1 MKKSCACYVLSM
13 LVASVPVRAN
23 SLHSLGITIPSFS
36 NPYFTAVVLG
46 AENQA
51 RSIDPQVKLSS
62 QSPEYDL
69 NKQASIFDTFTANH
83 VDAIVIAATDAAADG
98 PRVKK
103 AKAAGIVVVAADST
117 APGVDAAIQTD
128 NVQLGID
135 SCTYMAKHI
144 GAKGSVVILNGP
156 SVAPIIARVTGCKQA
171 LAKYPQITLL
181 SDNQNAK
188 SSRSGGLEIM
198 QGLLTRFAH
207 IDAVFAVNDQE
218 AIGASLAARQL
229 HRSDPVF
236 VGVDGSPDAVA
247 AIKDPATRILATGAQ
262 DPYALAQRAVVVA
275 NAILN
280 GHPPANAV
288 EQLKPVLVTVDNV
301 GTYKGWTR

>member
-1 MKKSCACYVLSM
+1 MKKLCGYCVLSI
-13 LVASVPVRAN
+13 LLASVPVQAKP
-23 SLHSLGITIPSFS
+23 LQSLGITIPSFS
-36 NPYFTAVVLG
+36 NPYFTAVVAG
-46 AENQA
+46 AEDQA

-69 NKQASIFDTFTANH
+69 NKQASIFDTFIANH
-83 VDAIVIAATDAAADG
+83 VDGIIIAATDAAADG
-98 PRVKK
+98 PLVRK

-135 SCTYMAKHI
+135 SCGYMAEHI
-144 GAKGSVVILNGP
+144 GGKGDVVILNGP
-156 SVAPIIARVTGCKQA
+156 SVAPIIARVTGCKRA
-171 LAKYPQITLL
+171 LARYPQITVL

-188 SSRSGGLEIM
+188 SSRVGGLEIM
-198 QGLLTRFAH
+198 QGLLTRFPH

-229 HRSDPVF
+229 HRNDPVF
-236 VGVDGSPDAVA
+236 IGVDGSPDAVA
-247 AIKDPATRILATGAQ
+247 AIKDPATRVLATGAQ

-280 GHPPANAV
+280 GKPPTNAV

-301 GTYKGWTR
+301 SMYKGWTK